1 MVSRLGQ
8 LTDLHQS
15 ETCRIK
21 LAEGAR
27 IKASIT
33 AVLKVIKAQ
42 IDAMQDAI
50 DGLVPRRCPPFPS
63 PLSLESPRQSCETT
77 KPSSPGHS
85 PRAKASS

>member
-1 MVSRLGQ
+1 M
-8 LTDLHQS
+8 TDLHES

-63 PLSLESPRQSCETT
+63 PVSLGSPRQSGELQLVLTT
-77 KPSSPGHS
+77 KPSFTGS
-85 PRAKASS
+85 